1 MAKHIKN
8 LNFGKDARSELMKGI
23 NLVGDSV
30 GSTMGARG
38 RNILYET
45 AGGKPKSTKD
55 GVTVANQ
62 IFLDNPL
69 HSIGAELIKEASE
82 NTVNECGD
90 ATTGTIVLAREIIK
104 LANDEVNKGS
114 SPIELKRGVD
124 DATKDILEILT
135 KSKKNIKKKDYFD
148 IANISS
154 NNDKDL
160 GKVISEAFSK
170 AGKNGAVLHDKSD
183 NNETTVSV
191 SDGML
196 IDRGYSNKTMIT
208 DIKKDVMELDNP
220 YIFVSDKVID
230 NFGELRY
237 IFEFILKEKK
247 NKVPLLIIGELS
259 RETEDL
265 LNANKNKNN
274 IQVFY
279 LKAPSFGSKRTELL
293 DDIALSTG
301 THFFKKDSTDL
312 YEVIGV
318 QGLGRCESV
327 KSTSES
333 TILKIKNKDNESV
346 NSRIKDLEALKKKA
360 NANRY
365 KLQRQFLEERIAKL
379 SCSVATIKVGANSEV
394 ELDEKIDRVDDA
406 VNALKSAIQEGI
418 VLGGGLALF
427 NASFA
432 LDIDSKKSED
442 YIKGYHVVQQACR
455 KPISQILENAG
466 ADVDDILNEIT
477 SFDKASIGYDVNRY
491 EFADFY
497 KTGIID
503 PYKAIRA
510 SLQNAS
516 SVASTFLLTN
526 TTITIKRNY
535 ESNTQ

>member
-124 DATKDILEILT
+124 DATKDVLEILT
-135 KSKKNIKKKDYFD
+135 KDKKSIKKKDYFD

-154 NNDKDL
+154 NNDKEL

-183 NNETTVSV
+183 NNETTVNV

-208 DIKKDVMELDNP
+208 DVKKDVMELDNP

-327 KSTSES
+327 KSTNES

-360 NANRY
+360 NANRH

-427 NASFA
+427 NASFK
-432 LDIDSKKSED
+432 LNIDSKKSED
-442 YIKGYHVVQQACR
+442 YIKGYHIVQQACR
-455 KPISQILENAG
+455 RPISQILENAG
-466 ADVDDILNEIT
+466 ADVDDILNQIT
-477 SFDKASIGYDVNRY
+477 SFDKDTIGYDVDNY
-491 EFADFY
+491 MFSDFY